1 MNILSPRIHIK
12 IHISDPW
19 DLGEALKWEPLEG
32 GLIATNDLP
41 IGGMALI
48 KLDQSFNYKNTECEY
63 FIATPR
69 YSGANIGAL
78 AKGKP
83 MICGIT
89 RIPKELAESQNPFD
103 LSLWRGGVTIIGEV
117 EPLER

>member
-1 MNILSPRIHIK
+1 MKTILPYTHIK

-19 DLGEALKWEPLEG
+19 DLGESLNWEPLEG
-32 GLIATNDLP
+32 SLIAISDFPL
-41 IGGMALI
+41 GGMALI
-48 KLDQSFNYKNTECEY
+48 KLNKSFNYKSTECEY

-69 YSGANIGAL
+69 YTGANIKTLVKEGS
-78 AKGKP
+78 

-103 LSLWRGGVTIIGEV
+103 LSLWRGGVAILGK
-117 EPLER
+117 LELIKR